1 VDKRV
6 INFNPGP
13 AALPEP
19 VLQRARDEM
28 LNWAG
33 TGMSV
38 LECSHRSKEFEAL
51 HNGAQAR
58 FAELLGIP
66 DTHQVLFVGGG
77 ATSQFAMVPL
87 NLCPPDG
94 TAAYVVTGSW
104 AKKAY
109 QEAGKVGRKAVVA
122 ATTETPAKTY
132 TRIPKAEEIKV
143 EGDPAYVH
151 LCSNNTIFGTQW
163 ASYPDLGARVL
174 VGDLSS
180 DFMSRRVDVSKF
192 GLIYAGAQKN
202 IGPSGVTVVIGRKDL
217 LGRDPANVPTYLKYK
232 THADN
237 NSLYNT
243 PPVFG
248 IYFVALVLD
257 WIKDQGGLVEIEKR
271 NLEKGRLLYGAI
283 DESGGFF
290 RGTADRDSRSL
301 MNVTF
306 RLPSEELEATF
317 VADAKKAG
325 MVGLK
330 GHRSVGGMRASIYNA
345 TGVDQVKTLVAFMK
359 EFQRTKG

>member
-1 VDKRV
+1 MDKRI

-38 LECSHRSKEFEAL
+38 LECSHRSKDFEAM
-51 HNGAQAR
+51 HQGAKAR
-58 FAELLGIP
+58 LTELLGIP
-66 DTHQVLFVGGG
+66 DTHQILFVGGG
-77 ATSQFAMVPL
+77 ATLQFAMVPL

-94 TAAYVVTGSW
+94 TASYIVTGSW

-109 QEAGKVGRKAVVA
+109 QEAGKVGRKAVMA
-122 ATTETPAKTY
+122 ATTETKEKTFH
-132 TRIPKAEEIKV
+132 RIPKQDEIKI
-143 EGDPAYVH
+143 EGSPAYVH
-151 LCSNNTIFGTQW
+151 LCSNNTIFGTEWQT
-163 ASYPDLGARVL
+163 YPDVGRHTL

-202 IGPSGVTVVIGRKDL
+202 VGPAGVTIVIGRKDL
-217 LGRDPANVPTYLKYK
+217 LALEQPNVPTYLKYK
-232 THADN
+232 IHAEND
-237 NSLYNT
+237 SLYNT

-248 IYFVALVLD
+248 IYMVALVLD
-257 WIKDQGGLVEIEKR
+257 WIKEQGGLVAIEKR
-271 NLEKGRLLYGAI
+271 NIEKGQILYGAI
-283 DESGGFF
+283 DGSGGFY
-290 RGTADRDSRSL
+290 RGSADKDSRSL
-301 MNVTF
+301 MNVTY
-306 RLPSEELEATF
+306 RLPTEELEATF
-317 VADAKKAG
+317 ATEAKKAG

-330 GHRSVGGMRASIYNA
+330 GHRSAGGIRASTYNA
-345 TGVDQVKTLVAFMK
+345 VTVDQVKTLVAFMK

>member
-1 VDKRV
+1 MDKRI

-28 LNWAG
+28 LDWAG

-51 HNGAQAR
+51 LHGAKAR
-58 FAELLGIP
+58 LTELLGIP
-66 DTHQVLFVGGG
+66 DGYQVLFVGGG
-77 ATSQFAMVPL
+77 ATLQFAMVPL

-94 TAAYVVTGSW
+94 TASYVVTGSW

-109 QEAGKVGRKAVVA
+109 QEAGKVGRKAVIA
-122 ATTETPAKTY
+122 ATTETKEKTFH
-132 TRIPKAEEIKV
+132 RIPKPAEIKV

-163 ASYPDLGARVL
+163 QQYPDLGKHVMI
-174 VGDLSS
+174 GDFSS
-180 DFMSRRVDVSKF
+180 DFMSRRMDVSKF

-202 IGPSGVTVVIGRKDL
+202 VGPAGVTVVVGRKEL
-217 LGRDPANVPTYLKYK
+217 LALEQPNLPTYLRYK
-232 THADN
+232 IHAEND
-237 NSLYNT
+237 SLYNT

-248 IYFVALVLD
+248 IYMVALVLD
-257 WIKDQGGLVEIEKR
+257 WIKEQGGLVALERR
-271 NLEKGRLLYGAI
+271 NDEKGQILYGAI
-283 DESGGFF
+283 DGSGGFY
-290 RGTADRDSRSL
+290 RGAADQDSRSL
-301 MNVTF
+301 MNVTY
-306 RLPSEELEATF
+306 RLPTEELEAAF

-330 GHRSVGGMRASIYNA
+330 GHRSVGGVRASTYNA
-345 TGVDQVKTLVAFMK
+345 VSVEHVKTLVAFMK